1 LADSPR
7 RRHKAFLA
15 GMETGITPDKT
26 SGIRMT
32 AHFLLMFASDSV
44 GTFGGRNRLMARD
57 SRNLSDSFEGENTG
71 GFISGLLAEEDE
83 LDRRALWRLGSWAVA
98 TVGAVIVA
106 MLASQSSIGMRREQ
120 IASADLARQS
130 QQIQAVAKESQSE
143 ARRLASAI
151 ETLNSDR
158 DRLYSR
164 VAVLEQG
171 LDSVTGAIAR
181 PDSAVKPQATVSP
194 ETPSTVQRPPLAAAV
209 SPTATPQAAAP
220 AETPTMAQKP
230 SPAPAVSPMGATT
243 ATTAPVITRQN
254 STATSPQAAAPP
266 EMPAAGQKPSP
277 GPAVGTTTATTASA
291 AEKAPVT
298 AAPPPEPSPAPASSS
313 APVASNGPAVMPP
326 TPLVAAKS
334 MMGPPDPA
342 AGKLI
347 EPSAPPKTV
356 TAEPIPEVI
365 VASTSPADE
374 ADESDS
380 ASVAPKLAVQ
390 RTEFGI
396 DVGGANSLP
405 GLRALWRGLLK
416 SRSNAALT
424 TLRPIIVI
432 KESNNGLGMQLR
444 LVAGPINDAAAA
456 AKICAGM
463 IENERSCATT
473 VFEGQRLSMNT
484 EPAAPDVKPAP
495 AAKPSFRKR
504 YTPKRAAKDEPAQK
518 PESSTLSSLFSR
530 R

>member
-1 LADSPR
+1 
-7 RRHKAFLA
+7 
-15 GMETGITPDKT
+15 
-26 SGIRMT
+26 
-32 AHFLLMFASDSV
+32 V
-44 GTFGGRNRLMARD
+44 
-57 SRNLSDSFEGENTG
+57 
-71 GFISGLLAEEDE
+71 
-83 LDRRALWRLGSWAVA
+83 
-98 TVGAVIVA
+98 
-106 MLASQSSIGMRREQ
+106 
-120 IASADLARQS
+120 
-130 QQIQAVAKESQSE
+130 
-143 ARRLASAI
+143 
-151 ETLNSDR
+151 TL
-158 DRLYSR
+158 
-164 VAVLEQG
+164 
-171 LDSVTGAIAR
+171 
-181 PDSAVKPQATVSP
+181 
-194 ETPSTVQRPPLAAAV
+194 PP
-209 SPTATPQAAAP
+209 
-220 AETPTMAQKP
+220 
-230 SPAPAVSPMGATT
+230 
-243 ATTAPVITRQN
+243 
-254 STATSPQAAAPP
+254 
-266 EMPAAGQKPSP
+266 
-277 GPAVGTTTATTASA
+277 
-291 AEKAPVT
+291 
-298 AAPPPEPSPAPASSS
+298 
-313 APVASNGPAVMPP
+313 
-326 TPLVAAKS
+326 PLVAAKS

-356 TAEPIPEVI
+356 TVEPIPELL
-365 VASTSPADE
+365 VASSSPADE
-374 ADESDS
+374 AAESDS
-380 ASVAPKLAVQ
+380 ASAAPKLAVQ

-484 EPAAPDVKPAP
+484 NEPAAADAKPAP
-495 AAKPSFRKR
+495 AANPPIRKR